1 MGLGLRN
8 KACGPFPD
16 RRETLVALAAAA
28 ALVLP
33 VWFGAAAAD
42 AASGGSA
49 ATSQQTTATAQQ
61 TTTAVPQTTTSPTN
75 LLPTIAPSP
84 ALKLISLARSGDRV
98 EVRLACVFAACD
110 VTAVLTTIEHL
121 RSGSTTSL
129 SASGHGRDTR
139 TVEVGLGKLRILPG
153 KTIAL
158 TVKPTATGLRLL
170 QSFASIPT
178 EATIE
183 LTNGDP
189 VKTIRRIFTL
199 S

>member
-1 MGLGLRN
+1 MGLGFRN

-16 RRETLVALAAAA
+16 RRETLVGLAAAA

-49 ATSQQTTATAQQ
+49 ATA
-61 TTTAVPQTTTSPTN
+61 PQTTSPTN

-189 VKTIRRIFTL
+189 AKTIRRIFTL